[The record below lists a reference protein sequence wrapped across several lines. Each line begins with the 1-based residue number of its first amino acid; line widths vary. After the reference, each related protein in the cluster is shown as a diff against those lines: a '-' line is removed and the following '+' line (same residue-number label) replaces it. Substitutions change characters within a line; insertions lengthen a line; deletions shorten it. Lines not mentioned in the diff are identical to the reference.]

1 MKRIYLAPAVD
12 VLEYV
17 TEGMVCGSGVT
28 SDEGIGYGGIDE
40 NGAMEAETRQLFNI
54 FLFE

>member
-28 SDEGIGYGGIDE
+28 SDDIGYGGIDE

-54 FLFE
+54 FLFD